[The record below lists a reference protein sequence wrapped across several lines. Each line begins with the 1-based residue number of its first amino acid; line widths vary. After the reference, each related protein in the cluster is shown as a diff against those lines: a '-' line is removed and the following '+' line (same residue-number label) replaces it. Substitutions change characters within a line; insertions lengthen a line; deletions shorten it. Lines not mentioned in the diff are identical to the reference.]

1 MIVFVLIAGAAIAY
15 AFWRPH
21 GMFRFAGISILAA
34 IGLPFVL
41 GYALAPF
48 VGEGAGMGIA
58 FILYALAAAMA
69 TLAISAALG
78 AGLRMGWN
86 ALR

>member
-1 MIVFVLIAGAAIAY
+1 MIVFVLIAGAALAY
-15 AFWRPH
+15 AFWRPR
-21 GMFRFAGISILAA
+21 GIFRFAGIAILAA
-34 IGLPFVL
+34 ISLPFVL
-41 GYALAPF
+41 GYALAPL

-58 FILYALAAAMA
+58 FILYAMAAAIA
-69 TLAISAALG
+69 TLAVSAALG

>member
-34 IGLPFVL
+34 IGLPFVV

-48 VGEGAGMGIA
+48 AGEGAGMGIA
-58 FILYALAAAMA
+58 FILYALAAAIA
-69 TLAISAALG
+69 TSAISAALG

>member
-1 MIVFVLIAGAAIAY
+1 MIVFVLIAGAALAY

-21 GMFRFAGISILAA
+21 GMFRFAGIAIVAA

-58 FILYALAAAMA
+58 FILYALAAAIA
-69 TLAISAALG
+69 TFAVSAALG
-78 AGLRMGWN
+78 AGLRLGWN